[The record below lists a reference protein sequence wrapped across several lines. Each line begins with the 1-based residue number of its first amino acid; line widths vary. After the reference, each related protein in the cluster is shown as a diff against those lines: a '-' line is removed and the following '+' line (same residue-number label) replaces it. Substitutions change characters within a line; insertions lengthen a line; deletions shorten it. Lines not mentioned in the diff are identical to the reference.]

1 MMENLESV
9 FEMEKEALIK
19 SGIEKGLRPFQA
31 KECYVW
37 LYNRRVNSPEEWS
50 SLPKTFRKEILN
62 HFDFSFPQILKESV
76 SKDGTTK
83 LLLQLND
90 KMTIEAVYI
99 PQGKRNTLCI
109 SSQVGC
115 PVGCSFCLT
124 GKGGFIR
131 NLTASEIFLQ
141 IVVLEKRFSLF
152 GKHYNIVVMGM
163 GEPLLNL
170 DNFKKSLKIILD
182 PEGLA
187 ISRRRITVSTV
198 GIKGKLEEYL
208 KDTGLPP
215 IAISLHSAIEE
226 RRRKLIPSRVVHSVK
241 EIREILQKSSRKERE
256 KISIEYVIIKD
267 FNDSKE
273 DAEAL
278 KKFCKGLK
286 VKVNL
291 IPFNQNKLLNFSS
304 PEKEKVIKFQD
315 ILSEGGIS
323 TTIRKSRGEDIN
335 AACGLLSTMEK
346 RKAI

>member
-1 MMENLESV
+1 MTENLASV
-9 FEMEKEALIK
+9 FEMEKEELIK
-19 SGIEKGLRPFQA
+19 AGIEKGLKPFQA
-31 KECYVW
+31 KDCYVW

-50 SLPKTFRKEILN
+50 SLPKTFRKEIK
-62 HFDFSFPQILKESV
+62 HYFDFSFPQILKESV

-83 LLLQLND
+83 LLLELYD
-90 KMTIEAVYI
+90 KMKIEAVYI
-99 PQGKRNTLCI
+99 PQGKRTTLCI

-141 IVVLEKRFSLF
+141 LVVLEKRFSLF
-152 GKHYNIVVMGM
+152 GKHYNVVLMGM

-208 KDTGLPP
+208 QDTGLPP
-215 IAISLHSAIEE
+215 IAISLHSAMEE
-226 RRRKLIPSRVVHSVK
+226 KRRKLIPSRAVLSVK
-241 EIREILQKSSRKERE
+241 EIREILQKSSRRERE
-256 KISIEYVIIKD
+256 KISIEYVLIRD

-273 DAEAL
+273 DAYAL

-291 IPFNQNKLLNFSS
+291 IPLNQNKLLDFNS
-304 PEKEKVIKFQD
+304 PEKEEVIKFQD
-315 ILSEGGIS
+315 ILSSGGIS
-323 TTIRKSRGEDIN
+323 TTIRKSRGGDIN

-346 RKAI
+346 IKAR